1 MNIMIWVAFVQI
13 LGLASWIDGL
23 NSVSLSKYGFSRF
36 FVAERCGFQYC
47 SLPCWWLRQ
56 ACVNFV
62 CMVVLFS
69 GLLLLLTFC
78 LCLEFNSIWIE
89 SSVEVLASILHYQ
102 RFHLQGAASY
112 CLLRLIRGIA
122 DWLSREVGVKGVTT
136 KLCSFKA
143 FNFMPHVLAGCVV
156 NPIRPLSIYL
166 YITSV
171 VKNLIGGL

>member
-1 MNIMIWVAFVQI
+1 MVRVI
-13 LGLASWIDGL
+13 
-23 NSVSLSKYGFSRF
+23 LSKFLGWMLGYWTQPVSVHNINLVDF
-36 FVAERCGFQYC
+36 FCCGKVWSSVLQSALLVIAAGLCQF
-47 SLPCWWLRQ
+47 PAWLCFFRD
-56 ACVNFV
+56 CFCYWPFV
-62 CMVVLFS
+62 CAWYELK
-69 GLLLLLTFC
+69 L
-78 LCLEFNSIWIE
+78 NSIWIE

-156 NPIRPLSIYL
+156 YPIRPLSIDLVDYMCR
-166 YITSV
+166 
-171 VKNLIGGL
+171 

>member
-1 MNIMIWVAFVQI
+1 MDLVDFLLRKGVDFSIAVC
-13 LGLASWIDGL
+13 LAGDCGRL
-23 NSVSLSKYGFSRF
+23 VSISSAWLCF
-36 FVAERCGFQYC
+36 FRDCFCY
-47 SLPCWWLRQ
+47 WL
-56 ACVNFV
+56 FV
-62 CMVVLFS
+62 CAWNELK
-69 GLLLLLTFC
+69 L
-78 LCLEFNSIWIE
+78 NSIWIE